1 MGKKRPSVRT
11 LPTGEQV
18 RHEPDGEQHLVPEN
32 KAQRFLAAASDE
44 VEAQL
49 AARQQAMM
57 DAIADKRA
65 QMDAGNAVPHDKRP
79 I

>member
-18 RHEPDGEQHLVPEN
+18 RHDPDGEQHLKPEN
-32 KAQRFLAAASDE
+32 RAERFLAAYNDQIRSAMA
-44 VEAQL
+44 AQRQ
-49 AARQQAMM
+49 AAL
-57 DAIADKRA
+57 DAIDAKRA
-65 QMDAGNAVPHDKRP
+65 SLDAGDAVPHDKRP